1 MPVLHSEE
9 MTDHTE
15 LPDSH
20 GLPEMLP
27 EISEESMMGSS
38 PPSMSISSRCSSV
51 SSDGSLLGRSL
62 SDRSCSDRDRSVFSP
77 KEYLKMH
84 RSALDE
90 RARLGAE
97 KSTKMKGLYRC
108 VSLESLTPRI
118 LVLSFPLQVAAQSCT
133 S

>member
-1 MPVLHSEE
+1 

-20 GLPEMLP
+20 GIEMLP
-27 EISEESMMGSS
+27 EISEEFMGSS
-38 PPSMSISSRCSSV
+38 PPSVSISSRCSSV

-84 RSALDE
+84 RNALDE

-108 VSLESLTPRI
+108 ARVI
-118 LVLSFPLQVAAQSCT
+118 LY
-133 S
+133 

>member
-27 EISEESMMGSS
+27 EISEESMGSS
-38 PPSMSISSRCSSV
+38 PPSVSISSRCSSA
-51 SSDGSLLGRSL
+51 SSDGSILSRQHSL

-84 RSALDE
+84 RNALDE

-97 KSTKMKGLYRC
+97 KSTKMKGLYRFVNGSSRWNC
-108 VSLESLTPRI
+108 KYPTILYMMGFSL
-118 LVLSFPLQVAAQSCT
+118 
-133 S
+133 